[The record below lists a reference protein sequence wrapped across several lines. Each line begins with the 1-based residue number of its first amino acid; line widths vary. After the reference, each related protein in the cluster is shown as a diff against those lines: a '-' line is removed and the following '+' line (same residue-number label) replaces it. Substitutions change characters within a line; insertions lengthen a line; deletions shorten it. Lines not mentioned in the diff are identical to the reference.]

1 MSLWRMKL
9 NGRSFVK
16 LLMRIQIITFSL
28 FIILC
33 FPACD
38 TLQQL
43 GSGLSEPTTAEIGQ
57 GLKQALEFGI
67 KEGATALSQRDG
79 YFKSTYKILLP
90 EEARKVTDKLKFIPG
105 FTDVENVILEKL
117 NRAAEDAAASAS
129 PIFVKAIKEMTF
141 QDALS
146 ILMGTNDAATQYLH
160 TKTYDPLYAEFQPV
174 VVTSLNKFNAI
185 EYWADAVNAYN
196 KIPLV
201 QKVNPNLDQYVTQKA
216 LDGLFGMVAVK
227 ELQIRTDISSRTTD
241 LLKKVFAKQ
250 D

>member
-1 MSLWRMKL
+1 MLRLPFKL
-9 NGRSFVK
+9 S
-16 LLMRIQIITFSL
+16 MRIQIITFTL
-28 FIILC
+28 FALLC
-33 FPACD
+33 LPACD

-43 GSGLSEPTTAEIGQ
+43 GNGLSEPTTAEIGQ

-67 KEGATALSQRDG
+67 NEGATALSQRDG
-79 YFKSTYKILLP
+79 YFKSAYKILLP

-141 QDALS
+141 SDALT
-146 ILMGTNDAATQYLH
+146 ILMGPDDAATQYLH
-160 TKTYDPLYAEFQPV
+160 EKTYTPLYDEFHPV
-174 VVTSLNKFNAI
+174 IITSLNKFNAI
-185 EYWADAVNAYN
+185 QYWADAVNAYN

-201 QKVNPNLDQYVTQKA
+201 QKVNPSLDQYVTEKA

-227 ELQIRTDISSRTTD
+227 ELKIRTDISSRTTE